1 MITTAE
7 QGNLEHIHDDT
18 DRKLAEALVDLQN
31 REEMRFC
38 RNQEILNGV
47 KSQYQAKEKEKGF

>member
-1 MITTAE
+1 MMASAE
-7 QGNLEHIHDDT
+7 QGTLENLRDET

-47 KSQYQAKEKEKGF
+47 KA